1 MISAAFPYKKQ
12 RRKVLGREMAY
23 VEIGKG
29 DPIVF
34 LHGNPTSSYL
44 WRNVLPHLEPLGR
57 CIAPDLIGMGDS
69 DKLPDSGPSSYRFV
83 EHRRYLG
90 ALLEALNVHERV
102 TLVLHDWGSTL
113 GFDWANHHRDAVR
126 GIAYME
132 AMVGR
137 QYWDHWDKFGMRP
150 VLEALRSEAGE
161 QMVLQDNF
169 FIEKVLPGA
178 ILRKL
183 SDAEM
188 AEYRRPFTEPG
199 EGRRPTLTFP
209 REIPIEGDPVD
220 VTQAVDAYAD
230 WLKSSSVPKLFVKA
244 EPGGILAEGKVLEQA
259 RSFPAQTEV
268 TVRGV
273 HFVQEDSPDEIGRAV
288 AGWMKTLG
296 CPEAVRRPQFQED
309 ENGSERCERGP
320 RPRWLGGRIEL
331 GACRYGAGGP
341 RHSGSRG
348 AAAVDRTG
356 RRCSGAQPQHRAH
369 ARVGRVGGTRLRW
382 RGHRAGASR
391 ACESVGLRNRV
402 RA

>member
-268 TVRGV
+268 TVKGD
-273 HFVQEDSPDEIGRAV
+273 HFVQEDSPDEIGSAI
-288 AGWMKTLG
+288 AAWMKTLG
-296 CPEAVRRPQFQED
+296 
-309 ENGSERCERGP
+309 
-320 RPRWLGGRIEL
+320 
-331 GACRYGAGGP
+331 
-341 RHSGSRG
+341 
-348 AAAVDRTG
+348 
-356 RRCSGAQPQHRAH
+356 
-369 ARVGRVGGTRLRW
+369 
-382 RGHRAGASR
+382 
-391 ACESVGLRNRV
+391 
-402 RA
+402 